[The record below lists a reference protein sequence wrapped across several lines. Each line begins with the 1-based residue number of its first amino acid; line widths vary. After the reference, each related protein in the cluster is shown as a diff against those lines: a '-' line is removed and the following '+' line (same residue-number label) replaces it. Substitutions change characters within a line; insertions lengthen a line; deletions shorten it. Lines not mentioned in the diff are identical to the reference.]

1 MRDLLLE
8 IGLEEMPARFVTDS
22 MNQLQTKVAAWL
34 DENRISYEEVT
45 AYSTPRRLAVKVTGV
60 AEKQEDVQEEAK
72 GPAKK
77 IALDAEGNWSKAAQG
92 FVRGQ
97 GATEEDI
104 FFKEIKGVEYVH
116 VNKFIAGKETA
127 SLLSSLQE
135 IVTGLHF
142 GKNMRWGHKELRFV
156 RPVKW
161 IIALFGTEI
170 IPMAITNVTSSNT
183 TRGHRFLGEEVTI
196 TEAAAYENAL
206 QEQFVIANPEAR
218 KNMIREQLKALEVK
232 HNWTIPVDEDLL
244 EEVNNLVEY
253 PTAFFGSF
261 EQEFLDVP
269 AEVLITSMKEHQRYF
284 PVMDAEGNLLAH
296 FVAVRNGDDKHLD
309 NVARGNEKVL
319 RARLSDAA
327 FFYRED
333 QKVAIADRTK
343 KLDSIVFHEELG
355 TIGDKVRRVG
365 ETSAKLVE
373 KLQLDASVATK
384 VARAVEICKFDL
396 VTNMVYEFPELQG
409 LMGEKYAR
417 IFGEDEEVAV
427 AINEHYMPRSADDA
441 TPASDIGAIVSISD
455 KLDTIVG
462 SFSIGLIPTG
472 SQDPYALR
480 RQASGVVHILLA
492 KKWALSLET
501 LLSNVIDIF
510 EEKGLLKR
518 ARQEVLEDL
527 YSFFKL
533 RLKNVL
539 NEKGISY
546 DIVEAMLETVVGNVN
561 TFVARAVTL
570 EAKRTSE
577 GFKGAVES
585 LSRVCNIAKKGEL
598 VQLEENLFEIEEEKA
613 LFAAYESVKKEY
625 FALYEEGNTD
635 GAFEKLAA
643 LSSVIDAYFDKVMVM
658 AEDEKVR
665 NNRLSQM
672 VHLAHVIQTFTNFN
686 TIIVK

>member
-22 MNQLQTKVAAWL
+22 MNQLQTKVTAWL
-34 DENRISYEEVT
+34 DENRISYDTVT
-45 AYSTPRRLAVKVTGV
+45 SYSTPRRLAVKVTGV

-97 GATEEDI
+97 GATEADI

-135 IVTGLHF
+135 IVTSLHF
-142 GKNMRWGHKELRFV
+142 GKNMRWGHNDLRFV

-161 IIALFGTEI
+161 IIALFGAEI
-170 IPMAITNVTSSNT
+170 IPMAITHVTSSNT

-196 TEAAAYENAL
+196 TDANMYEKAL
-206 QEQFVIANPEAR
+206 EEQFVIANPEVR
-218 KNMIREQLKALEVK
+218 KNMIREQLKALGEK
-232 HNWTIPVDEDLL
+232 HNWVIPVDEGLL

-319 RARLSDAA
+319 RARLSDAV

-333 QKVAIADRTK
+333 QKIAIANRTK

-384 VARAVEICKFDL
+384 VARAAEICKFDL

-462 SFSIGLIPTG
+462 SFSIGLIPSG

-480 RQASGVVHILLA
+480 RQASGVVNILLA

-501 LLSNVIDIF
+501 LLSNVIDVF
-510 EEKGLLKR
+510 EEKDLLKR
-518 ARQEVLEDL
+518 SRQEVLEDL

-570 EAKRTSE
+570 EAKRTNE
-577 GFKGAVES
+577 EFKGAVES

-598 VQLEENLFEIEEEKA
+598 VQLDGSLFEIEEEKA

-625 FALYEEGNTD
+625 FVLYEEGNTD
-635 GAFEKLAA
+635 VAFERLAA
-643 LSSVIDAYFDKVMVM
+643 LSPVIDAYFDKVMVM

>member
-34 DENRISYEEVT
+34 DENRISYETVT

-60 AEKQEDVQEEAK
+60 AEKQEDIQEEAK

-97 GATEEDI
+97 GGTVEDI

-116 VNKFIAGKETA
+116 VNKFVAGKETVA
-127 SLLSSLQE
+127 LLPTLQE
-135 IVTGLHF
+135 VVVGLHF
-142 GKNMRWGHKELRFV
+142 GKNMRWGHNDLRFV

-183 TRGHRFLGEEVTI
+183 SRGHRFLGEEVTI
-196 TEAAAYENAL
+196 TDANMYEKAL
-206 QEQFVIANPEAR
+206 EEQFVIVNPETR
-218 KNMIREQLKALEVK
+218 KNMIREQLKALEAK
-232 HNWTIPVDEDLL
+232 QNWTIPVDEELL

-261 EQEFLDVP
+261 EKEFLEVP

-284 PVMDAEGNLLAH
+284 PVMDTEGNLLAH

-373 KLQLDASVATK
+373 KLQFDAAIATK
-384 VARAVEICKFDL
+384 VARTVEICKFDL
-396 VTNMVYEFPELQG
+396 VTHMVYEFPELQG

-462 SFSIGLIPTG
+462 SFSIGLIPSG

-480 RQASGVVHILLA
+480 RQASGVVNILLA
-492 KKWALSLET
+492 KEWTLSLET
-501 LLSNVIDIF
+501 LLSNVIDVF
-510 EEKGLLKR
+510 EAKGLLKR
-518 ARQEVLEDL
+518 SRQEVLEDL

-539 NEKGISY
+539 NEKGVSY
-546 DIVEAMLETVVGNVN
+546 DIVEAMLETVVGDVN

-570 EAKRTSE
+570 EANRTNE

-598 VQLEENLFEIEEEKA
+598 VQLDESLFEVEEEKV
-613 LFAAYESVKKEY
+613 LFSAYESMKKEY
-625 FALYEEGNTD
+625 FVLYEQGNIEA
-635 GAFEKLAA
+635 AFEKLAT
-643 LSSVIDAYFDKVMVM
+643 LSPVIDAYFDKVMVM
-658 AEDEKVR
+658 ADDEKVR